1 MKDKKSTKKQKIIKF
16 LGISSV
22 IISLVLSS
30 MALYYVSEN
39 NDTKSGENGETTLS
53 RTGQLYGTNGCE
65 NGGFSIQFGI
75 DSNEDGVLNDEEVSE
90 IKNVCN
96 GAEGPPGPMGNK
108 GYTGPNGTDGIDG
121 LNGSNG
127 EIGVSS
133 FIGSYVGEYASCPQ
147 AAIIEMGNNST
158 SGVVESSIKICFENL
173 SSGRL
178 TEINQN
184 IGDSFSSG
192 CNGGYAH
199 QEMFLF
205 AAARDGKCLLY
216 KIENSEVV
224 LLSDEINFSPG
235 SILGFSWHDGRFW
248 FDANDSTGVQLWSS
262 DGFSLSR
269 ETNLSTPIQQG
280 DQLIILGEEIVL
292 RHQNGMIF
300 FADSDVFFQGT
311 FTNLTVANQNLIYNT
326 ANGIFLEGSLLSGE
340 IHSSATY
347 HQGYYW
353 FIATSDTFGP
363 QLHRA
368 NSFGLERM
376 TDSLQNMPGQI
387 ISPTVSSGNV
397 LFDSSGLFAFN
408 TSSLTLSHLNTSI
421 TNIPQNSDWI
431 YHQDKLWFQCGIP
444 GIGYEL
450 CASDGKDAWLHYDF
464 VPGMDSSNPEHL
476 TLIGDNLV
484 AIIDDQIQGGQ
495 LVIINDQDMELL
507 WDHSPG
513 GFDSGSHGQLWVAKD
528 WVFFIADDA
537 NTGLEMYGW
546 AHGELSDEWIIIH

>member
-75 DSNEDGVLNDEEVSE
+75 DSNEDGILNDEEVSE

-96 GAEGPPGPMGNK
+96 GAEGPSGPMGNR
-108 GYTGPNGTDGIDG
+108 GYSGLNGTDG

-133 FIGSYVGEYASCPQ
+133 FIGSYIGEYASCPQ

-178 TEINQN
+178 TDINQN

-205 AAARDGKCLLY
+205 AAARNGNCLLY
-216 KIENSEVV
+216 KIENGQAV

-248 FDANDSTGVQLWSS
+248 FDANDGTGVQLWSS

-280 DQLIILGEEIVL
+280 DQIVILGEEIVL
-292 RHQNGMIF
+292 CYQNGMIF
-300 FADSDVFFQGT
+300 FSDSDVFFQGT

-340 IHSSATY
+340 IHSPATY

-353 FIATSDTFGP
+353 FIATSDIFGP

-376 TDSLQNMPGQI
+376 TDSLQNTPGQI
-387 ISPTVSSGNV
+387 ISPTISSGNV
-397 LFDSSGLFAFN
+397 LFDSGGLFAFN
-408 TSSLTLSHLNTSI
+408 TSSLILSQLNTSI

-450 CASDGKDAWLHYDF
+450 CVSDGIDAWLHSDF

-476 TLIGDNLV
+476 AIIGDNLV
-484 AIIDDQIQGGQ
+484 TIIDDPIQGGQ
-495 LVIINDQDMELL
+495 LVIVNNQDMELL

-513 GFDSGSHGQLWVAKD
+513 SFDSGTHGQLWVGKH